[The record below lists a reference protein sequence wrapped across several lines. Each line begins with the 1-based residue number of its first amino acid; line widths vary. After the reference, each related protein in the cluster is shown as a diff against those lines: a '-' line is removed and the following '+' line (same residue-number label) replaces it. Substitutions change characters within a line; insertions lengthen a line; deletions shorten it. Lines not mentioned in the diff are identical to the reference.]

1 MSAILPI
8 WILLVWSLPFA
19 SERVD
24 SLSGPATAVI
34 DTGIRN
40 QAASTTIIESG
51 DVLEIVI
58 LGEEGLS
65 RTLMVMRSG
74 NISFPLIGDV
84 HVAGLTSDQAT
95 ELLAG
100 RLKKYFTH
108 PIISV
113 IFQSPS
119 TPHVSVFGEVLRP
132 GALEYQ
138 RGLRL
143 SDYIAL
149 AGGPKPGGDLTRVKV
164 IRFDNDKSSAEVVDV
179 AAIIQQGQSETNYI
193 LKSGDWLNVPEKRSF
208 NWGAFFQVATLGI
221 TLINLFIVLN
231 RQ

>member
-1 MSAILPI
+1 MSATLPI
-8 WILLVWSLPFA
+8 WILLIWSLPFA
-19 SERVD
+19 SELVD
-24 SLSGPATAVI
+24 SLPAPAKVSAN
-34 DTGIRN
+34 TGF
-40 QAASTTIIESG
+40 QDQPAGTTIIEPG
-51 DVLEIVI
+51 DVLEIVV

-149 AGGPKPGGDLTRVKV
+149 AGGPKPGGDLSKVKV
-164 IRFDNDKSSAEVVDV
+164 IRFDHDKSSVEVVDV

-208 NWGAFFQVATLGI
+208 NWGAFFQVATLSA
-221 TLINLFIVLN
+221 TLINLFIVLS